1 VAHSLGE
8 GTDAGEAW
16 FLIATSIVVLPAAAL
31 LVARMS
37 GRRAAP
43 QAVAR

>member
-1 VAHSLGE
+1 VLAAAVNDHLFWITSRAA
-8 GTDAGEAW
+8 GT
-16 FLIATSIVVLPAAAL
+16 LAL